1 MQHRNFTFFNIKLYH
16 PPIPASLL
24 LKCNIWFNLFNAWW
38 RLLNVMFVR
47 LQNYVGDAWKVK
59 SVLMINVNFERLDLF
74 QWDAWNQFGSINPAD
89 SFNLNV
95 IKPQTTNVRHLNS
108 NRSIQ
113 WLESKM
119 KIDFKFNF
127 NNGFLHYCS
136 ACWFVKCYIIIYS
149 WPILTNSDFR
159 IVPQRWAY
167 TICCSFTKCFRI
179 QLCTVGYSR
188 TKSTKCVLCLY
199 VVKISAATGL

>member
-1 MQHRNFTFFNIKLYH
+1 M
-16 PPIPASLL
+16 
-24 LKCNIWFNLFNAWW
+24 
-38 RLLNVMFVR
+38 
-47 LQNYVGDAWKVK
+47 GDAWKVK

-149 WPILTNSDFR
+149 WPIQILIFESFPKGGR
-159 IVPQRWAY
+159 ILFVAHLQNALEYNYAPWATLVQNPLNAYYVY
-167 TICCSFTKCFRI
+167 T
-179 QLCTVGYSR
+179 
-188 TKSTKCVLCLY
+188 
-199 VVKISAATGL
+199 